1 MKRWKA
7 TASYAVL
14 QASMWA
20 FYAIIVGYSSSFMY
34 SHGFTDGHI
43 SIVLGI
49 TTALSCVT
57 QLVLAELIARLQKGG
72 NT

>member
-1 MKRWKA
+1 MKKWKA

-14 QASMWA
+14 HASMWG

-34 SHGFTDGHI
+34 SHGFTDGQI

-49 TTALSCVT
+49 TT
-57 QLVLAELIARLQKGG
+57 R
-72 NT
+72 